1 MSDHDHIIK
10 LDTDGRGY
18 NLYYDHSQQTF
29 IACLGDYIKMIEF
42 EMLDEFVFNFVVDRD
57 NNNKVFLYIDD
68 TFSDFELDD
77 FELEMVS
84 DNTEDLCEEVLDSN
98 DIDIYIKTMI
108 KKYYDKLY
116 SENKEIL
123 SRLESESEVIK
134 DIIFKLEHCWNSLKI
149 KE

>member
-68 TFSDFELDD
+68 TFCDFELDD
-77 FELEMVS
+77 FKLEMVS
-84 DNTEDLCEEVLDSN
+84 DTIEDLYEEVLDSY
-98 DIDIYIKTMI
+98 DIDIYIKTMV

-123 SRLESESEVIK
+123 SRLELESKVIK
-134 DIIFKLEHCWNSLKI
+134 DVIFKLEHCWNSLKT

>member
-123 SRLESESEVIK
+123 SRLELESEVIK